1 MTKNYRYNLEETRG
15 MVFFEGLGYTVLH
28 LQPREIIM
36 PGLQELWERA
46 QEALQAIQ
54 EYLKEERK

>member
-1 MTKNYRYNLEETRG
+1 MTKEYGYNLDEIRG
-15 MVFFEGLGYTVLH
+15 MVTFEGLGYTVLH
-28 LQPREIIM
+28 LEPREIIM

-46 QEALQAIQ
+46 QEALQAIE